1 VKFLVVLV
9 VGLLLA
15 VELVGLELCLL
26 LDGLEELGLELDLET
41 LGLADEPFASIRLM
55 LDVLIVEKINV
66 DVRNK
71 LVIFLSVFFFI
82 VLSFHEN

>member
-1 VKFLVVLV
+1 VFV

-26 LDGLEELGLELDLET
+26 LDGLDVLGLEIGLGA
-41 LGLADEPFASIRLM
+41 LGLADDPFASIRLIF
-55 LDVLIVEKINV
+55 DVLIVENINV

-82 VLSFHEN
+82 VLSFREN